1 MMSSTRWRCSTS
13 SVIAGPWR
21 SSCQKKLLCIL
32 QRAAGQDVVERRHA
46 AEQRDVLE
54 RARDAAGG
62 RLVRPHLARVA
73 PLKVMRPCCGV

>member
-21 SSCQKKLLCIL
+21 SSCQKKLLCMRSERPAMMLSSAVMPRNSATFWNVRAMPPIAASYGRIL
-32 QRAAGQDVVERRHA
+32 V
-46 AEQRDVLE
+46 
-54 RARDAAGG
+54 
-62 RLVRPHLARVA
+62 RVA